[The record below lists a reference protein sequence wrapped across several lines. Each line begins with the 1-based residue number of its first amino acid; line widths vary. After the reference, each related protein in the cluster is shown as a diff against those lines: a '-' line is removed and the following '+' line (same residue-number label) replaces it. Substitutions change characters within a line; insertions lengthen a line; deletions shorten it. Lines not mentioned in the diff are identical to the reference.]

1 MPPLTLE
8 QVLARSMR
16 LPRQRASQSISSLF
30 SKKKDDETVPTFSH
44 VTSSEEGAPTTS
56 SSMREGRARGDV
68 LSFFK
73 MVEQLDEAKQARNPT
88 FTASHTLVNN
98 GLDLLTHLEAAK
110 RMQTWQDA
118 LSLFTQST
126 NTTVRRSGADW
137 EWSRT
142 SPTATG
148 IVPREEHLCVL
159 LDTLA
164 AGEQWDLIR
173 GIGHYYGKSL
183 PPVLTHV
190 VRLLAY
196 YAPVEGETEEQLAQA
211 RCTAAY
217 DYLTHCKV
225 PPPDRPV
232 EAYTEC
238 LAACERANDWQGAL
252 RIVRS
257 MGPNPLQGW
266 RSAEEGEGEATTS
279 EPVDGLAPPSP
290 TS

>member
-1 MPPLTLE
+1 
-8 QVLARSMR
+8 
-16 LPRQRASQSISSLF
+16 
-30 SKKKDDETVPTFSH
+30 
-44 VTSSEEGAPTTS
+44 
-56 SSMREGRARGDV
+56 
-68 LSFFK
+68 

-290 TS
+290 NVVSYATLIAVLEQCGKDKIAAEVLLRLPSLEQAEITASYAALIHVWSKQIYSKQQRRF